1 MKLSSL
7 FSGKVY
13 TFPQTKNQ
21 DQDKSFA
28 LEVIKRIK
36 PNLILSDIT
45 VGEIKDHYD
54 VFLLK
59 DDKGNIFKLKISL
72 DDSYGVLKKEY
83 NVTKNSASA
92 VVPKLVGYGTVKVG
106 DEVTYLLV
114 NIPPCES
121 VREYGRSSLLSKLD
135 LFAESY
141 FVFQKTRGVRNT
153 YKTHLSTFLESI
165 NPSSYLPEESM
176 EALKSYTDYSLCEE
190 FIWSLAG
197 EIKNLSSGFNLPYR
211 YKCHGRLSLDSVFI
225 NGDNFYFDDFKDVF
239 MGHPYI
245 DFINLIV
252 ELGVEQDEQFRL
264 LSVFCQKGGIN
275 EDRTLFKSL
284 YEIEIRKKILI
295 LITEYVKE
303 VYVYDSYRY
312 NNILNIADTFSHCYE
327 RFCKVKMFYKNRD
340 FIMKTIC
347 EPIFGVKA

>member
-1 MKLSSL
+1 VKLSSL

-28 LEVIKRIK
+28 IEVIKRIK
-36 PNLILSDIT
+36 PDLILSDIA

-59 DDKGNIFKLKISL
+59 DHKGDIFKLKISL
-72 DDSYGVLKKEY
+72 DDSYGILKKEY

-92 VVPKLVGYGTVKVG
+92 VVPKLVKYGTVKIG

-114 NIPPCES
+114 NVLPCES

-141 FVFQKTRGVRNT
+141 FVFQNTRSVRNT

-176 EALKSYTDYSLCEE
+176 EALKSYTDYRLCEE
-190 FIWSLAG
+190 FILSLAE
-197 EIKNLSSGFNLPYR
+197 EIKDLSAGFKLPYR
-211 YKCHGRLSLDSVFI
+211 YKCHGGLSLDSVFI

-245 DFINLIV
+245 DFINLIL
-252 ELGVEQDEQFRL
+252 ELGVEPDGQFQV
-264 LSVFCQKGGIN
+264 LSVLCKKGGIN

-312 NNILNIADTFSHCYE
+312 NNILNIADTFSYCYE
-327 RFCKVKMFYKNRD
+327 RFCKVKMFHKNRD

>member
-36 PNLILSDIT
+36 PDLILSDIK

-54 VFLLK
+54 VFFLE
-59 DDKGNIFKLKISL
+59 DDKGDIFKLKISL
-72 DDSYGVLKKEY
+72 DDSYGILKKEY

-92 VVPKLVGYGTVKVG
+92 VVPKLVKYGTVKIG

-121 VREYGRSSLLSKLD
+121 LREYGRSSLLSKLD
-135 LFAESY
+135 IFAESY

-190 FIWSLAG
+190 FILSLAE
-197 EIKNLSSGFNLPYR
+197 EINNLSAGFNLPYR
-211 YKCHGRLSLDSVFI
+211 YKCHGGLSLDSVFV

-252 ELGVEQDEQFRL
+252 ELGVEPDDQFQV

>member
-7 FSGKVY
+7 FKGKVY

-36 PNLILSDIT
+36 PNLVLSDIT
-45 VGEIKDHYD
+45 VGCIKDHYD
-54 VFLLK
+54 VFVLR
-59 DDKGNIFKLKISL
+59 DDGGSIFKLKISL

-83 NVTKNSASA
+83 NVTKNSASS
-92 VVPKLVGYGTVKVG
+92 VVPKLIKYGTVKIG

-121 VREYGRSSLLSKLD
+121 LREYGRSSLLRKLD
-135 LFAESY
+135 LFIESY

-153 YKTHLSTFLESI
+153 YKTHLSTFLDGI
-165 NPSSYLPEESM
+165 NPSSYLPEESLQ
-176 EALKSYTDYSLCEE
+176 ALKSYTDYVVCEE
-190 FIWSLAG
+190 FILSLAK
-197 EIKNLSSGFNLPYR
+197 EIEQLSVGLSLPYR
-211 YKCHGRLSLDSVFI
+211 CKCHGGLSLDSIFV

-252 ELGVEQDEQFRL
+252 ELGVEPDDQFQV

>member
-1 MKLSSL
+1 M
-7 FSGKVY
+7 
-13 TFPQTKNQ
+13 
-21 DQDKSFA
+21 
-28 LEVIKRIK
+28 
-36 PNLILSDIT
+36 
-45 VGEIKDHYD
+45 
-54 VFLLK
+54 
-59 DDKGNIFKLKISL
+59 
-72 DDSYGVLKKEY
+72 
-83 NVTKNSASA
+83 
-92 VVPKLVGYGTVKVG
+92 
-106 DEVTYLLV
+106 
-114 NIPPCES
+114 
-121 VREYGRSSLLSKLD
+121 SKLD
-135 LFAESY
+135 IFAKSY

-190 FIWSLAG
+190 FILSLAE
-197 EIKNLSSGFNLPYR
+197 EINNLSAGFNLPYR
-211 YKCHGRLSLDSVFI
+211 YKCHGGLSLDSVFV

-252 ELGVEQDEQFRL
+252 ELGVEPDDQFQV

>member
-36 PNLILSDIT
+36 PNLILSDIK

-54 VFLLK
+54 VFFLE
-59 DDKGNIFKLKISL
+59 DNRGDIFKLKISL
-72 DDSYGVLKKEY
+72 DDSYGILKKEY

-92 VVPKLVGYGTVKVG
+92 VVPKLVRYGTVKVG

-114 NIPPCES
+114 NVPPCES
-121 VREYGRSSLLSKLD
+121 VREYGRSSLLSKID

-141 FVFQKTRGVRNT
+141 FVFQNTRGVRNT

-165 NPSSYLPEESM
+165 NPSSYLPEESF
-176 EALKSYTDYSLCEE
+176 EALNSYTDYSLCEE
-190 FIWSLAG
+190 FLLSLVE
-197 EIKNLSSGFNLPYR
+197 EIKNLSAGFNLPYR
-211 YKCHGRLSLDSVFI
+211 YKCHGGLSLDSVFI

-245 DFINLIV
+245 DFINLIL
-252 ELGVEQDEQFRL
+252 ELGVEPDEQFQL
-264 LSVFCQKGGIN
+264 LSVFCQKGGVT

-303 VYVYDSYRY
+303 VYIYDSYRY

-327 RFCKVKMFYKNRD
+327 RFCKVKIFYKNRD

>member
-7 FSGKVY
+7 FKGKVY

-36 PNLILSDIT
+36 PDLILSDIAI
-45 VGEIKDHYD
+45 GEIKDHYD
-54 VFLLK
+54 VFILK
-59 DDKGNIFKLKISL
+59 DDKGDIFKLKISL
-72 DDSYGVLKKEY
+72 DDSYGILKKEY

-92 VVPKLVGYGTVKVG
+92 VVPKLVKYGTLKIG

-121 VREYGRSSLLSKLD
+121 LREYGRSSVFGELD
-135 LFAESY
+135 LFINSY
-141 FVFQKTRGVRNT
+141 FIFQKTKGVRTT
-153 YKTHLSTFLESI
+153 YKTHLSSFLDSVD
-165 NPSSYLPEESM
+165 PSSYLPEESL
-176 EALKSYTDYSLCEE
+176 EALKSYTDYSLCKQFILSLVEE
-190 FIWSLAG
+190 TKALMNTFD
-197 EIKNLSSGFNLPYR
+197 LPYR
-211 YKCHGRLSLDSVFI
+211 YKCHGALSLDNIFVNS
-225 NGDNFYFDDFKDVF
+225 GNFYFDDFKDVF

-245 DFINLIV
+245 DLINLIF
-252 ELGVEQDEQFRL
+252 ELGVHPDNQFRL
-264 LSVFCQKGGIN
+264 LSLFCQKGDIN
-275 EDRTLFKSL
+275 EDRPLFKSI

-327 RFCKVKMFYKNRD
+327 RFCKVKMFHKNRE

>member
-7 FSGKVY
+7 FKGKVY

-36 PNLILSDIT
+36 PDLVLSDIT
-45 VGEIKDHYD
+45 VGVIKDHYD
-54 VFLLK
+54 VFVLK
-59 DDKGNIFKLKISL
+59 DNKGGIFKLKISL
-72 DDSYGVLKKEY
+72 DDSSEVLKKEY
-83 NVTKNSASA
+83 NVTKNSASV
-92 VVPKLVGYGTVKVG
+92 VVPKLVKYGTVKIG

-114 NIPPCES
+114 KIPPCES
-121 VREYGRSSLLSKLD
+121 VREYGRSSLLSELD
-135 LFAESY
+135 LFIESY
-141 FVFQKTRGVRNT
+141 FIFQKTRGVRNT
-153 YKTHLSTFLESI
+153 YKTHLSSFLASI
-165 NPSSYLPEESM
+165 NPSSYLPDESL
-176 EALKSYTDYSLCEE
+176 EALKSYTDYSLCED
-190 FIWSLAG
+190 FILSLAG
-197 EIKNLSSGFNLPYR
+197 EIEQLALNSSLPYR
-211 YKCHGRLSLDSVFI
+211 DKCHGGLSLDSIFI
-225 NGDNFYFDDFKDVF
+225 NGNNIYFDDFKDVF

-252 ELGVEQDEQFRL
+252 ELGVEPDDQFQV
-264 LSVFCQKGGIN
+264 LSVFCKKGGVN

-284 YEIEIRKKILI
+284 YEIEIRKKILM

-327 RFCKVKMFYKNRD
+327 RFCKVKMFHKNRE

>member
-7 FSGKVY
+7 FKGKVY

-28 LEVIKRIK
+28 LEVLKRIK
-36 PNLILSDIT
+36 PDLILSDIT

-54 VFLLK
+54 VFFLK

-72 DDSYGVLKKEY
+72 DDSYGILKKEY

-92 VVPKLVGYGTVKVG
+92 VVPKLVKYGTVKIG

-114 NIPPCES
+114 NVPPCES

-165 NPSSYLPEESM
+165 SPSSYLPEESM

-190 FIWSLAG
+190 FILSLAE
-197 EIKNLSSGFNLPYR
+197 EIKNLSAGFNLPYR
-211 YKCHGRLSLDSVFI
+211 YKCHGGLSLDSVFI

-252 ELGVEQDEQFRL
+252 ELGVEPDDQFQL
-264 LSVFCQKGGIN
+264 LSAFCQKGGIN

-327 RFCKVKMFYKNRD
+327 RFCKVKMFYKTENSS
-340 FIMKTIC
+340 
-347 EPIFGVKA
+347 